1 LGLAKEISQEV
12 TAAPGA
18 AVPHPSTMTPRQRD
32 RRERLLDAGLAAL
45 AEVDYD
51 SIQVKDVAEQAGV
64 SLGSLYKYFSSKE
77 RLFAEVLVRW
87 AENLPRHVK
96 RRPPSQVAPIERLR
110 DTVHR
115 ALHAFERQ
123 PQMARMVNVLMTS
136 TDPASVE
143 LIQRLDRSS
152 SDVYLQAL
160 AGIDPARSRQI
171 VNVVQAVF
179 GNELRQWSLGRKSM
193 RQVYD
198 QLDSTL
204 DLLLG

>member
-1 LGLAKEISQEV
+1 
-12 TAAPGA
+12 
-18 AVPHPSTMTPRQRD
+18 MTPRQRD
-32 RRERLLDAGLAAL
+32 RRERLLDAALAAL
-45 AEVDYD
+45 DRIDYD
-51 SIQVKDVAEQAGV
+51 SIQVKDVAVQAGV

-77 RLFAEVLVRW
+77 RLFAEVLIRW
-87 AENLPRHVK
+87 AEGLPTHVK
-96 RRPPSQVAPIERLR
+96 RRPPSQASPAERLR

-123 PQMARMVNVLMTS
+123 PQMARMVSVLMMS

-160 AGIDPARSRQI
+160 ADVDPVRSRRI

-179 GNELRQWSLGRKSM
+179 GSQVQEWSLGRRSM
-193 RQVYD
+193 REVHD
-198 QLDSTL
+198 ELDATL
-204 DLLLG
+204 DLLFP